1 MPVVLTS
8 PEVIRRFAH
17 VLRIIQLSDCH
28 IARDPGADYRG
39 QNADRNLRSLLP
51 AIRQWQPDVLLL
63 TGDISEDASAVSYGR
78 VAAMMNSLG
87 APVLALPG
95 NHDDPEVMSRYFPQ
109 GPWQG
114 PLNYEKKGWQLLLL
128 DSTRA
133 GKVSGWLSKENLD
146 RADSLLGR
154 SEAAH
159 ALIAL
164 HHQPVPV
171 QSPWID
177 RYALNFRESFFK
189 VLDRHPAIKAVVW
202 GHIHQDFSLER
213 NGALLLGAPS
223 SVANSLPN
231 HEKFTP
237 DLAGP
242 ACRWLELYSDGKLE
256 TGLVFGR

>member
-1 MPVVLTS
+1 MLIVLTS
-8 PEVIRRFAH
+8 PEVIRRFAD
-17 VLRIIQLSDCH
+17 VLRIVQLSDCH
-28 IARDPGADYRG
+28 IAGDSDADYRG

-63 TGDISEDASAVSYGR
+63 TGDISEDASAASYGR

-87 APVLALPG
+87 APVIALPG

-114 PLNYEKKGWQLLLL
+114 PFNFEKKGWQLLLL

-133 GKVSGWLSKENLD
+133 GKVSGWLSKEILD
-146 RADSLLGR
+146 RLDSLLGQCD
-154 SEAAH
+154 AAH

-171 QSPWID
+171 QSAWID
-177 RYALNFRESFFK
+177 RYALNFKGAFFE
-189 VLDRHPAIKAVVW
+189 VLDQHPAVRAVVW

-213 NGALLLGAPS
+213 NGTLLLGAPS

-242 ACRWLELYSDGKLE
+242 ACRWLELRSDGKLE
-256 TGLVFGR
+256 TGLIFGR